1 MCTRLKGKRSNR
13 RSRSTSFSPV
23 RVDSIRSDCALL
35 IVPLLVLRT
44 LALLKDFRK
53 LPACCACVLTSNRSD
68 EVALDETSDTLCLV
82 SRCSIY
88 LATRNTSVLAQADS

>member
-1 MCTRLKGKRSNR
+1 
-13 RSRSTSFSPV
+13 
-23 RVDSIRSDCALL
+23 
-35 IVPLLVLRT
+35 
-44 LALLKDFRK
+44 
-53 LPACCACVLTSNRSD
+53 VLTSNRSD